1 MLEKKTFPIEKIYVP
16 TKRAKT
22 LDQDKVL
29 ALANDILENGQKTPI
44 RLRAD
49 GERFVLIEGFHR
61 LEALRDDLTE
71 VDRASASAR
80 ETVELDQTRV
90 GRLSRMDAMQA
101 QAMAQAS
108 NQRREATLKKID
120 AALQRLDDDEF
131 GLCLSCDEPIN
142 PKRLEFDPTATLCID
157 CASKSEN
164 R

>member
-1 MLEKKTFPIEKIYVP
+1 MSDDWRDRL
-16 TKRAKT
+16 
-22 LDQDKVL
+22 L
-29 ALANDILENGQKTPI
+29 ALKDE
-44 RLRAD
+44 
-49 GERFVLIEGFHR
+49 
-61 LEALRDDLTE
+61 LEAVSETGE
-71 VDRASASAR
+71 ASSAV
-80 ETVELDQTRV
+80 VELDQTKV